1 MYVHG
6 ACIISLM
13 SSATVQ
19 NVGKWHILLV
29 GCIDNV
35 IIRLNVHCTALS
47 QDSTCKISR
56 PDLTLLRVFSITQP
70 PPHTHKFLGVH
81 LLKSNFSGIIFPR
94 CAILEHKRSQ
104 GRSAGT
110 PLVDVH
116 ISHPVSF
123 YGPIALQPPHL
134 FGTQP
139 NNSAP
144 IQMTRRIT
152 ELHDKWTT
160 KFYIIIV

>member
-1 MYVHG
+1 MCVHTFACINKEKTLPQNIYYGEHMYVHG

-70 PPHTHKFLGVH
+70 PPHTQI
-81 LLKSNFSGIIFPR
+81 SGR
-94 CAILEHKRSQ
+94 
-104 GRSAGT
+104 
-110 PLVDVH
+110 
-116 ISHPVSF
+116 
-123 YGPIALQPPHL
+123 PP
-134 FGTQP
+134 
-139 NNSAP
+139 S
-144 IQMTRRIT
+144 
-152 ELHDKWTT
+152 EK
-160 KFYIIIV
+160 